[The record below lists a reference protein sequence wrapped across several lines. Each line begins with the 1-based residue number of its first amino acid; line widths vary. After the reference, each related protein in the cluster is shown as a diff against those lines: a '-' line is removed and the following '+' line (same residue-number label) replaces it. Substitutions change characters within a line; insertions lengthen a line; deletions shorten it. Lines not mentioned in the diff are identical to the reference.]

1 MEFLKELFTE
11 PLSFEAFSKA
21 VIDKGFNLVDISKG
35 KYVDRDKLDKANAE
49 LKTAKETISTM
60 TTELDGLKANNA
72 SAEEWRQKYE
82 TLQHDVSE
90 KERIAKEEAA
100 AAEKE
105 ANLQARYSAVCVS
118 KDGKPLEWTHNA
130 IKDAYFTKF
139 AAAVEDKANIGKSDA
154 DIFNNLV
161 KDDATAFKGVQV
173 VTLAGGKPI
182 DIHGVSKE
190 DFMKMG
196 YAERLHLKTEQP
208 ELYKS
213 MTENKE

>member
-11 PLSFEAFSKA
+11 PLSYEGFEKA
-21 VIDKGFNLVDISKG
+21 VNAKGFKLADLSGGEYVSK
-35 KYVDRDKLDKANAE
+35 DKFDKANNE
-49 LKTAKETISTM
+49 LKEVKETLTTV

-72 SAEEWRQKYE
+72 SAEEWKQKYE

-100 AAEKE
+100 AAEKK
-105 ANLQARYSAVCVS
+105 ANYQARFSAVAV
-118 KDGKPLEWTHNA
+118 DENGKPVKLHPGIEKYYREKFYEA
-130 IKDAYFTKF
+130 I
-139 AAAVEDKANIGKSDA
+139 EDKANIGKSDA
-154 DIFNNLV
+154 EIYHALI
-161 KDDATAFKGVQV
+161 KDDSEYNKPVQI
-173 VTLAGGKPI
+173 VTLVGGKPI
-182 DIHGVSKE
+182 NTHGVSKE

-196 YAERLHLKTEQP
+196 YAERLQLKTEQP

>member
-1 MEFLKELFTE
+1 MAITVEYLTGLGIEKDVAENIFKERGKE
-11 PLSFEAFSKA
+11 
-21 VIDKGFNLVDISKG
+21 ISKEQATQATVEDL
-35 KYVDRDKLDKANAE
+35 KNQLKQAN
-49 LKTAKETISTM
+49 ETILTI
-60 TTELDGLKANNA
+60 TTELDSLKANNA

-90 KERIAKEEAA
+90 KDRIAKEEAA
-100 AAEKE
+100 AAEKQ
-105 ANLQARYSAVCVS
+105 ANLQARYESAAVS
-118 KDGKPLEWTHNA
+118 KDGKPLEWTHEA
-130 IKDAYFTKF
+130 IKNDYFTKF

-154 DIFNNLV
+154 DIFNSLV

-182 DIHGVSKE
+182 NTRGVSKE

-208 ELYKS
+208 ELYKAI
-213 MTENKE
+213 TENKE